1 VVRLQ
6 KFLAEAGVASRRAGE
21 QYIVAGRVTVNG
33 QVASQLGV
41 KVDPAHDQVA
51 VDGRVVKARR
61 KLYIALHKPRGFV
74 CTRGEEVRDRIGDLL
89 PQEWRELF
97 SVGRLDCQSEG
108 LIFMTNDGDFCLK
121 MTHPRYGISRRYV
134 AAVDGRVT
142 TDMLK
147 KFTTGIVSGGQTVRA
162 RRAKLISAN
171 NTSSNV
177 ELELAEGKNREVRRL
192 FETQGLTVRR
202 LQRVQIGPIKL
213 GELPPGR
220 WRTLTQPE
228 IKSLLGSL

>member
-1 VVRLQ
+1 MVRLQ

-33 QVASQLGV
+33 QIASQLGV

-74 CTRGEEVRDRIGDLL
+74 CTRGAEVRDKIGDLL

-121 MTHPRYGISRRYV
+121 MTHPRYGISRIYV
-134 AAVDGRVT
+134 AAVDGRV
-142 TDMLK
+142 DNRHVEEIYR
-147 KFTTGIVSGGQTVRA
+147 GNCQ
-162 RRAKLISAN
+162 RRSDRPGPA
-171 NTSSNV
+171 
-177 ELELAEGKNREVRRL
+177 REVD
-192 FETQGLTVRR
+192 FC
-202 LQRVQIGPIKL
+202 
-213 GELPPGR
+213 
-220 WRTLTQPE
+220 
-228 IKSLLGSL
+228 